1 MKICNQCCIL
11 HVFCVDLIMLA
22 YERMCILVAQIKF
35 FCSDNINSIT
45 LCVLSCGTMGK
56 RAAPVAGKLPAD
68 LVKRFKSCITSH
80 ETNDPALKELHDRYK
95 AANFEEKKEI
105 LDRFEKDT
113 KMKFVS
119 QYLKERVESKESTE
133 ETAGEWLTEKQ
144 IADKENLDINDDADQ
159 AELKIILEG
168 FESRKHV
175 NAKLASLGRMQYKY
189 ITHASSTVT
198 KSSENFVWT
207 EAACGKEAA
216 EKKAVPAAGESGPN
230 LTINYEVA
238 CQKVVG
244 QIASCKKTWEK
255 QEVLYTRLKNHKDVE
270 ADTKTAMKT
279 AFSNVEAV
287 WPTVE
292 DARDNHTKDETGHTM
307 LKEAMRVFGE
317 RVDAFIAENN
327 KHKDLLSKKN
337 NASQK

>member
-1 MKICNQCCIL
+1 MKICDQCCIL

-22 YERMCILVAQIKF
+22 CERMCILVAQIKF

-68 LVKRFKSCITSH
+68 LVKRFKSCITSR
-80 ETNDPALKELHDRYK
+80 ETNDPALKQLHDRYK

-105 LDRFEKDT
+105 LDKFEKDT

-144 IADKENLDINDDADQ
+144 IAGKENLDVNDDADQ

-175 NAKLASLGRMQYKY
+175 NEKLASLGRMQYKY
-189 ITHASSTVT
+189 VTHASSSVT

-216 EKKAVPAAGESGPN
+216 EKK
-230 LTINYEVA
+230 
-238 CQKVVG
+238 KVVG
-244 QIASCKKTWEK
+244 QIAGCKKTWEK

-270 ADTKTAMKT
+270 ADAKTAMKT
-279 AFSNVEAV
+279 AFTNVEAV

-327 KHKDLLSKKN
+327 KHKDVLSKKN
-337 NASQK
+337 NPSQK

>member
-1 MKICNQCCIL
+1 
-11 HVFCVDLIMLA
+11 
-22 YERMCILVAQIKF
+22 
-35 FCSDNINSIT
+35 
-45 LCVLSCGTMGK
+45 MGK

-68 LVKRFKSCITSH
+68 LVKRFKSCITSR
-80 ETNDPALKELHDRYK
+80 ETNDPALKQLHDRYK
-95 AANFEEKKEI
+95 AAKFQEKKEI
-105 LDRFEKDT
+105 LDKFEKDT

-119 QYLKERVESKESTE
+119 QYLKERVESQESME

-144 IADKENLDINDDADQ
+144 IAGKENLDVNDDADQ

-175 NAKLASLGRMQYKY
+175 NEKLASLGRMQYKY
-189 ITHASSTVT
+189 VTHASSSVT

-255 QEVLYTRLKNHKDVE
+255 QEVLYTRLKNHKD
-270 ADTKTAMKT
+270 
-279 AFSNVEAV
+279 
-287 WPTVE
+287 
-292 DARDNHTKDETGHTM
+292 HTKDETGHTM

-327 KHKDLLSKKN
+327 KHKDVLSKKN
-337 NASQK
+337 NASQKWN